1 MVTQSVGRALDLL
14 GIDAGVVKRWKDDA
28 PTRKTTTKSTRK

>member
-1 MVTQSVGRALDLL
+1 
-14 GIDAGVVKRWKDDA
+14 VVKRWKDDA